1 MRNKHQLT
9 HTKYNESGTPI
20 FTINELAEASI
31 DFVVNRH
38 TGERPEIKSYRETMR
53 KKVADSLPENI
64 HRHDNNRVVRGET
77 RCTID
82 DWLNAHREW
91 QEGSRAFYR
100 ANINGLEQRLR
111 SHSSNENDSIFT
123 HHPSEN
129 DLKSAALGQSYGG
142 TERVGSQGVKIPIEN
157 TTTVFEGEV
166 EPIHE
171 STSFGDLEFI
181 DYHKTDQ
188 IRVLCNATLKIIG
201 RGKSSS
207 ELDNHLASRCFEE
220 LMLGLAMIGGV
231 K

>member
-1 MRNKHQLT
+1 MKKTLR
-9 HTKYNESGTPI
+9 HTKHDEAGFPVY
-20 FTINELAEASI
+20 TIGELAEASI
-31 DFVVNRH
+31 DFVINRH
-38 TGERPEIKSYRETMR
+38 TGERPDFISYRETMR

-100 ANINGLEQRLR
+100 ANIDGLKQRLR

-142 TERVGSQGVKIPIEN
+142 TERVGPQGVKIPIEN
-157 TTTVFEGEV
+157 TITVFEGEV